1 LDLKKNLCKKLNYE
15 FNNPELLNEAL
26 THRSFSSVNNERLE
40 FLGDSILNFVVSADI
55 FRNRPNFR
63 EGMLTRLR
71 ANLVCG
77 PTLAD
82 IAREYELG
90 DILNLGS
97 GELKSGG
104 FERSSI
110 LADTV
115 EAIIGAVYMD
125 GGFEAASDVI
135 KTLYGQRLTELPES
149 EPAKDPKTSLQEL
162 LQARHI
168 SLPTYELLDTTG
180 QAHARVFV
188 VVCDVPDLGLRVQ
201 AEGSSIRKAEQAAA
215 SDLLSQVGAKVSS

>member
-1 LDLKKNLCKKLNYE
+1 MDLKKNLCKKLSYE

-40 FLGDSILNFVVSADI
+40 FLGDSILNFVVSAEI
-55 FRNRPNFR
+55 FRNRPDFP

-115 EAIIGAVYMD
+115 EAIIGAVYID
-125 GGFEAASDVI
+125 GGFDVASDVI
-135 KTLYGQRLTELPES
+135 KTLYGSRLTELPES

-162 LQARHI
+162 LQARRI

-180 QAHARVFV
+180 KAHARVFLV
-188 VVCDVPDLGLRVQ
+188 ACDVPDLDLRVQ

-215 SDLLSQVGAKVSS
+215 SDLLSQVTAKV

>member
-1 LDLKKNLCKKLNYE
+1 LDLKKNLCKKLSYE

-40 FLGDSILNFVVSADI
+40 FLGDSILNFVVSAEI

-97 GELKSGG
+97 GELKSALQTLSRRLSALYIWMVAL
-104 FERSSI
+104 RSPV
-110 LADTV
+110 T
-115 EAIIGAVYMD
+115 
-125 GGFEAASDVI
+125 
-135 KTLYGQRLTELPES
+135 
-149 EPAKDPKTSLQEL
+149 
-162 LQARHI
+162 
-168 SLPTYELLDTTG
+168 
-180 QAHARVFV
+180 
-188 VVCDVPDLGLRVQ
+188 
-201 AEGSSIRKAEQAAA
+201 
-215 SDLLSQVGAKVSS
+215 